1 MKMSLDPSYTS
12 KPFNFTVEA
21 SWVNAILA
29 GQLWPQPVLD
39 FYLDHLV
46 LEGDDGDEEVEETS
60 EDWLVQIV
68 EGLDLLDRGY
78 KVNNKYGHFKLMLV
92 LSSCINVA

>member
-1 MKMSLDPSYTS
+1 M
-12 KPFNFTVEA
+12 
-21 SWVNAILA
+21 NAILA

-46 LEGDDGDEEVEETS
+46 LEGGDDGDEDDEETS
-60 EDWLVQIV
+60 EDWLEQIV

-78 KVNNKYGHFKLMLV
+78 KVNNK
-92 LSSCINVA
+92 SEC